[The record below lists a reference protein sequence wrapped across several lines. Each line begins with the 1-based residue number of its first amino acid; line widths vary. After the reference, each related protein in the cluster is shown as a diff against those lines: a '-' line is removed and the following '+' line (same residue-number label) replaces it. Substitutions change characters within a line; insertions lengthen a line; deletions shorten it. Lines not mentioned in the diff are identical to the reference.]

1 MLPDRKE
8 MFNQRVGTA
17 CKKDSRKNLQNNNC
31 HGKPVRFELHRVC
44 HDTQA
49 RRATLHTRR
58 GAIETP
64 AFMPVGTQGTVKG
77 MLPEQLKEIGAQVIL
92 GNTYHLY
99 LRPGHELLARL
110 GGLHRFMNWDRPILT
125 DSGGFQVFSLGAL
138 RKIDEEGVRF
148 QSHIDGSAHKLTPEL
163 SIAIQ
168 EALGSDI
175 MMVFDECIP
184 HPSTREYI
192 AVSTARSGRWA
203 ARCKEA
209 RTDQSA
215 ALFGIVQGGMQEDL
229 RQQSAAG
236 LLETGFD
243 GYALGGLSVGE
254 PAEIMYQVMEWS
266 LPMLPQDR
274 PRYVMGVGTP
284 ENLVEAVS
292 RGADMFDCVMPT
304 RNARNGV
311 LFTSFGRLS
320 IKQARYLE
328 DETPIDPECSCYV
341 CRHYSRAYLRHLYQ
355 SNEILASVLNT
366 THNLYYYLHLMQT
379 MREAITAGSFKTF
392 RDDFYRKR
400 IPTGEA

>member
-1 MLPDRKE
+1 MAVKFD
-8 MFNQRVGTA
+8 
-17 CKKDSRKNLQNNNC
+17 LQ
-31 HGKPVRFELHRVC
+31 KVC
-44 HDTQA
+44 HDTHA
-49 RRATLHTRR
+49 RRGTLHTRR

-77 MLPEQLKEIGAQVIL
+77 MLPEQLKEVGAQIIL

-99 LRPGHELLARL
+99 LRPGHERLARL

-138 RKIDEEGVRF
+138 RNIDEEGVRF
-148 QSHIDGSAHKLTPEL
+148 QSHLDGSPHILTPEL

-184 HPSTREYI
+184 HPSSRAYVVE
-192 AVSTARSGRWA
+192 STARSSRWA
-203 ARCKEA
+203 ARCKLA
-209 RTDQSA
+209 RTDHTA
-215 ALFGIVQGGMQEDL
+215 ALFGIVQGGMDQEL
-229 RQQSAAG
+229 RRQSVES
-236 LLETGFD
+236 LLEIGFD

-254 PAEIMYQVMEWS
+254 TAEIMYQVMEWS
-266 LPMLPQDR
+266 LPLLPLAQ

-311 LFTSFGRLS
+311 LFTDFGKIS
-320 IKQARYLE
+320 IKQARYSE
-328 DETPIDPECSCYV
+328 DELPVDPKCSCYV

-366 THNLYYYLHLMQT
+366 THNLYYYLHLMQR
-379 MREAITAGSFKTF
+379 MRDAISAGTFTTF
-392 RDDFYRKR
+392 REEFYRKR
-400 IPTGEA
+400 IPAGEA

>member
-1 MLPDRKE
+1 
-8 MFNQRVGTA
+8 
-17 CKKDSRKNLQNNNC
+17 
-31 HGKPVRFELHRVC
+31 
-44 HDTQA
+44 
-49 RRATLHTRR
+49 
-58 GAIETP
+58 
-64 AFMPVGTQGTVKG
+64 MPVGTQGTVKG
-77 MLPEQLKEIGAQVIL
+77 MLPEQLKEIGAQIIL

-99 LRPGHELLARL
+99 LRPGHERLDRL

-138 RKIDEEGVRF
+138 RKINEEGVRF
-148 QSHIDGSAHKLTPEL
+148 QSHLDGSKHILTPEL

-184 HPSTREYI
+184 HPATRAYVAE
-192 AVSTARSGRWA
+192 STARSSRWA

-215 ALFGIVQGGMQEDL
+215 ALFGIVQGGMEEDL
-229 RQQSAAG
+229 RRQSVED
-236 LLETGFD
+236 LLEIGFD

-254 PAEIMYQVMEWS
+254 SAEVMYQVMEWS
-266 LPMLPQDR
+266 LPLLPQDR

-284 ENLVEAVS
+284 ENLVEAVA

-311 LFTSFGRLS
+311 LFTSFGKIS
-320 IKQARYLE
+320 IKQARFVE
-328 DETPIDPECSCYV
+328 DEGPIDSDCSCYV
-341 CRHYSRAYLRHLYQ
+341 CRNYSRAYLRHLYQ

-366 THNLYYYLHLMQT
+366 THNLYYYLHLMQDL
-379 MREAITAGSFKTF
+379 RDAITAGTFKIF
-392 RDDFYRKR
+392 REEFYRKR
-400 IPTGEA
+400 IKAGEA

>member
-1 MLPDRKE
+1 MMKLSHNDISHKG
-8 MFNQRVGTA
+8 QV
-17 CKKDSRKNLQNNNC
+17 K
-31 HGKPVRFELHRVC
+31 FELLNVC

-49 RRATLHTRR
+49 RRGTLHTRR
-58 GAIETP
+58 GVVETP

-77 MLPEQLKEIGAQVIL
+77 MLPEQLKEIGAQIIL

-99 LRPGHELLARL
+99 LRPGHDRLARL

-138 RKIDEEGVRF
+138 REIDEEGVRF
-148 QSHIDGSAHKLTPEL
+148 QSHLDGSAHKLTPEL

-168 EALGSDI
+168 EALGADI

-184 HPSTREYI
+184 HPATREYV
-192 AVSTARSGRWA
+192 AESTARSSRWA

-215 ALFGIVQGGMQEDL
+215 ALFGIVQGGMERDL
-229 RQQSAAG
+229 RQQSAED
-236 LLETGFD
+236 LLKIGFD

-254 PAEIMYQVMEWS
+254 SAEVMYQVMEWS
-266 LPMLPQDR
+266 LPLLPQDR

-284 ENLVEAVS
+284 ENLVEAVA

-311 LFTSFGRLS
+311 LFTSFGKIS
-320 IKQARYLE
+320 IKQARFIE
-328 DETPIDPECSCYV
+328 DEMPLDPECSCYV
-341 CRHYSRAYLRHLYQ
+341 CRNYSRAYLRHLYQ

-366 THNLYYYLHLMQT
+366 THNLYYYLQLMENIRDAISVGNFKIF
-379 MREAITAGSFKTF
+379 REE
-392 RDDFYRKR
+392 FYRKR
-400 IPTGEA
+400 ISAGEA